1 METNIIILDETAK
14 NSNSSSV
21 KIFENPEFGK
31 VRTIIVNGVPM
42 FVASDIA
49 KALGYDKPQNAVLT
63 HCKSGDA
70 LNYSTAYIP
79 HFNGVGGTKATII
92 GESNVYRLIM
102 RSNLPNAIKFQD
114 WVCDEVLPSIRKT
127 GKYSIKEETL
137 SISKEEYELRMKE
150 INAKT
155 AELFLEI
162 GNRTSIPEYKN
173 ILNSYAANTLAG
185 KEILAL
191 PEVNE
196 KTFSATEIGN
206 ILGVSANKIGKISN
220 LYKMKTPEYGKFF
233 YDKSRYSNK
242 EVETFR
248 YYEKAINK
256 FKELINK

>member
-1 METNIIILDETAK
+1 MKIANILDEATNK
-14 NSNSSSV
+14 SNGSSV
-21 KIFENPEFGK
+21 KVFENSEFGNIRVFIDEINGPWFCLSDICKSLDLTPKGVNQRLSDEVVSNYPIIDRLGRTQNALFVNEDGLYDVIFESRKPE
-31 VRTIIVNGVPM
+31 
-42 FVASDIA
+42 A
-49 KALGYDKPQNAVLT
+49 
-63 HCKSGDA
+63 
-70 LNYSTAYIP
+70 
-79 HFNGVGGTKATII
+79 
-92 GESNVYRLIM
+92 
-102 RSNLPNAIKFQD
+102 RSFRK
-114 WVCDEVLPSIRKT
+114 WVTSKVLPSIRKT
-127 GKYSIKEETL
+127 GKYSIKEETS

-162 GNRTSIPEYKN
+162 GDRTSIPEYKN

>member
-1 METNIIILDETAK
+1 MKIANILDEATNK
-14 NSNSSSV
+14 SNGSSV
-21 KIFENPEFGK
+21 KVFENSEFGNIRVFIDEINEPWFCLSDICKSLDLTPKGVNQRLSDEVISNYPIIDRLGRTQNALFVNEDGLYDVIFESRKPE
-31 VRTIIVNGVPM
+31 
-42 FVASDIA
+42 A
-49 KALGYDKPQNAVLT
+49 
-63 HCKSGDA
+63 
-70 LNYSTAYIP
+70 
-79 HFNGVGGTKATII
+79 
-92 GESNVYRLIM
+92 
-102 RSNLPNAIKFQD
+102 RSFRK
-114 WVCDEVLPSIRKT
+114 WVTSKVLPSIRKT
-127 GKYSIKEETL
+127 GKYSIKEETP
-137 SISKEEYELRMKE
+137 SISKEEYELRLKE

-196 KTFSATEIGN
+196 KTFSATEIGD

>member
-21 KIFENPEFGK
+21 KIFENSEFGNIR
-31 VRTIIVNGVPM
+31 VFIDEINEPW
-42 FVASDIA
+42 FCLSDIC
-49 KALGYDKPQNAVLT
+49 KSLDLTPKGVNQRLSDEVISNYPIIDRLGRTQNALFVNEDGLY
-63 HCKSGDA
+63 DV
-70 LNYSTAYIP
+70 I
-79 HFNGVGGTKATII
+79 F
-92 GESNVYRLIM
+92 ESRKPEA
-102 RSNLPNAIKFQD
+102 RSFRK
-114 WVCDEVLPSIRKT
+114 WVTSKVLPSIRKT

-162 GNRTSIPEYKN
+162 GSRTSIPEYKN

-196 KTFSATEIGN
+196 KTFSATEIGD

-220 LYKMKTPEYGKFF
+220 LYKMKTPEYGKLF
-233 YDKSRYSNK
+233 YDKSKYSNK

>member
-21 KIFENPEFGK
+21 KIFENSEFGNIR
-31 VRTIIVNGVPM
+31 VFMDEINEPW
-42 FVASDIA
+42 FCLSDIC
-49 KALGYDKPQNAVLT
+49 KSLDLIPKGVNQRLSDEVVSNYPIIDRLGRTQNALFVNEDGLY
-63 HCKSGDA
+63 DV
-70 LNYSTAYIP
+70 I
-79 HFNGVGGTKATII
+79 F
-92 GESNVYRLIM
+92 ESRKPEA
-102 RSNLPNAIKFQD
+102 RSFRK
-114 WVCDEVLPSIRKT
+114 WVTSKVLPSIRKT
-127 GKYSIKEETL
+127 GKYSIKEENP
-137 SISKEEYELRMKE
+137 SISKEEYELRLKE

-196 KTFSATEIGN
+196 KTFSATEIGD

>member
-14 NSNSSSV
+14 NSNGSSV
-21 KIFENPEFGK
+21 KIFENSEFGNIR
-31 VRTIIVNGVPM
+31 VFIDEINEPW
-42 FVASDIA
+42 FCLSDIC
-49 KALGYDKPQNAVLT
+49 KSLDLTPKGVNQRLSDEVVSNYPIIDRLGRTQNALFVNEDGLY
-63 HCKSGDA
+63 DV
-70 LNYSTAYIP
+70 I
-79 HFNGVGGTKATII
+79 F
-92 GESNVYRLIM
+92 ESRKPEA
-102 RSNLPNAIKFQD
+102 RSFRK
-114 WVCDEVLPSIRKT
+114 WVTSKVLPSIRKT
-127 GKYSIKEETL
+127 GKYSIKEEAP

-196 KTFSATEIGN
+196 KTFSATEIGD

>member
-14 NSNSSSV
+14 NSNGSSV
-21 KIFENPEFGK
+21 KIFENSEFGNIR
-31 VRTIIVNGVPM
+31 VFIDEINEPW
-42 FVASDIA
+42 FCLSDIC
-49 KALGYDKPQNAVLT
+49 KSLDLTPKGVNQRLSDEVISNYPIIDRLGRTQNALFVNEDGLY
-63 HCKSGDA
+63 DV
-70 LNYSTAYIP
+70 I
-79 HFNGVGGTKATII
+79 F
-92 GESNVYRLIM
+92 ESRKPEA
-102 RSNLPNAIKFQD
+102 RSFRK
-114 WVCDEVLPSIRKT
+114 WVTSKVLPSIRKT

-162 GNRTSIPEYKN
+162 GSRTSIPEYKN

-220 LYKMKTPEYGKFF
+220 LYKMKTPEYGKLF

>member
-14 NSNSSSV
+14 NSNGSSV
-21 KIFENPEFGK
+21 KIFENSEFGNIR
-31 VRTIIVNGVPM
+31 VFIDEINESW
-42 FVASDIA
+42 FCLSDIC
-49 KALGYDKPQNAVLT
+49 KSLDLTPKGVNQRLSDEVVSNYPIIDRLGRTQNALFVNEDGLY
-63 HCKSGDA
+63 DV
-70 LNYSTAYIP
+70 I
-79 HFNGVGGTKATII
+79 F
-92 GESNVYRLIM
+92 ESRKPEA
-102 RSNLPNAIKFQD
+102 RSFRK
-114 WVCDEVLPSIRKT
+114 WVTSKVLPSIRKT
-127 GKYSIKEETL
+127 GKYSIKEETP

-220 LYKMKTPEYGKFF
+220 LYKMKTSEYGKFF

-248 YYEKAINK
+248 YYEKAINR

>member
-21 KIFENPEFGK
+21 KIFENSEFGNIRVFIDEINEPWFCLSDVCK
-31 VRTIIVNGVPM
+31 SLDLTPKGVNQRLSDEVVSNYPIIDRLGRT
-42 FVASDIA
+42 
-49 KALGYDKPQNAVLT
+49 QNALFVNEDGLY
-63 HCKSGDA
+63 DV
-70 LNYSTAYIP
+70 I
-79 HFNGVGGTKATII
+79 F
-92 GESNVYRLIM
+92 ESRKPEA
-102 RSNLPNAIKFQD
+102 RSFRK
-114 WVCDEVLPSIRKT
+114 WVTSKVLPSIRKT
-127 GKYSIKEETL
+127 GKYSIKEETP
-137 SISKEEYELRMKE
+137 SISKEEYELRLKE

-196 KTFSATEIGN
+196 KTFSATEIGD

-220 LYKMKTPEYGKFF
+220 LYKMKTSEYGKFF

>member
-21 KIFENPEFGK
+21 KIFENSEFGNIR
-31 VRTIIVNGVPM
+31 VFIDGINEPW
-42 FVASDIA
+42 FCLSDIC
-49 KALGYDKPQNAVLT
+49 KSLDLTPKGVNQRLSDEVISNYPIIDRLGRTQNALFVNEDGLY
-63 HCKSGDA
+63 DV
-70 LNYSTAYIP
+70 I
-79 HFNGVGGTKATII
+79 F
-92 GESNVYRLIM
+92 ESRKPEA
-102 RSNLPNAIKFQD
+102 RSFRK
-114 WVCDEVLPSIRKT
+114 WVTSKVLPSIRKT
-127 GKYSIKEETL
+127 GKYSIKEETP
-137 SISKEEYELRMKE
+137 SISKEEYELRLKE

-173 ILNSYAANTLAG
+173 VLNSYAANTLAG

-191 PEVNE
+191 PEVDE
-196 KTFSATEIGN
+196 KTFSATEIGD